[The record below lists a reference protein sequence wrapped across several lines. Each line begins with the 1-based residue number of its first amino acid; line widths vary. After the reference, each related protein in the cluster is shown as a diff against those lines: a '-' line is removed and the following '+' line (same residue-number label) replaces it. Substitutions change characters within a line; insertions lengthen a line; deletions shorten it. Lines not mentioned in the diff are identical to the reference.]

1 MNRLVPALL
10 VTATLA
16 AHAQAQIAVGPVLN
30 PDNGRRYYR
39 TVPLTLAQ
47 ARAAATQLHGRLA
60 IVQNGALNTWLQ
72 ANVASVGGN
81 PTPCSIGFNDE
92 AVEGRFV
99 WENGDPVVYTNWNAG
114 EPNNQGNE
122 DVASI
127 NPVTGRWNDI
137 MTGVPVPAIVEVEGP
152 IRVPAEYPTI
162 QAAIDAAIDGQTI
175 LVAPGTY
182 VGNVDFGFKRLVVR
196 SEAGAEQTTIKTV
209 RADVGVLINGGQG
222 RETVLEGFTIRPD
235 VTVPGELIVV
245 GQRQVLRGCRI
256 VGGGAANVVCS
267 GGALITDCLVLGPGI
282 SIGVIRGEPT
292 TVQNCTLAGIVFLQ
306 NNPTS
311 PTLANFSNC
320 IVRTPVVVQSTGR
333 LRATYCNI
341 EGGWPG
347 EGNFDADPGFANAPG
362 IDGIF
367 DLNDDF
373 RLLAGSRCID
383 AGSNAAR
390 TGSGDVALS
399 TDLDRRDRVVDD
411 ARTPGPGGSRGA
423 IIDLGAYEF
432 TPHLP
437 TCPAD
442 FNGDEFVDFFDY
454 DAFVQAF
461 EEGC

>member
-1 MNRLVPALL
+1 MPRRFAFLAAFALL
-10 VTATLA
+10 TA
-16 AHAQAQIAVGPVLN
+16 AQAQVAVGPVLN
-30 PDNGRRYYR
+30 PANGRRYYR
-39 TVPLTLAQ
+39 TVPLTLAG
-47 ARAAATQLHGRLA
+47 ARAAAAQLHGRLA
-60 IVQNGALNTWLQ
+60 IVQSGTLNAWLQ
-72 ANVASVGGN
+72 ANVAGVGGN
-81 PTPCSIGFNDE
+81 PTPCSIGFNDQ
-92 AVEGRFV
+92 AVEGSFV
-99 WENGDPVVYTNWNAG
+99 WENGDPAFYTNWNTG

-182 VGNVDFGFKRLVVR
+182 VGNIDFGFKRLVVR
-196 SEAGAEQTTIKTV
+196 SEAGAEQTTIRTV
-209 RADVGVLINGGQG
+209 RTDLGVVLNGGQG

-235 VTVPGELIVV
+235 AAAPGELIRL
-245 GQRQVLRGCRI
+245 GQRQVLRGCRV
-256 VGGGAANVVCS
+256 VGGVASNVLCE
-267 GGALITDCLVLGPGI
+267 GGGLISDCVVLGPGI
-282 SIGVIRGEPT
+282 SIVVTAGEPT
-292 TVQNCTLAGIVFLQ
+292 TVQNCTLTGIVYLQ
-306 NNPTS
+306 NNPAT
-311 PTLANFSNC
+311 PTIANFSNC
-320 IVRTPVVVQSTGR
+320 IVRAPIVVQSTGR

-347 EGNFDADPGFANAPG
+347 EGNFDADPRFANAPG
-362 IDGIF
+362 INGVF

-373 RLLAGSRCID
+373 RLLPGSPCID

-390 TGSGDVALS
+390 SGSGDVALS

-411 ARTPGPGGSRGA
+411 AQTPGSGGSRGA

-432 TPHLP
+432 TPDLP
-437 TCPAD
+437 TCPVD
-442 FNGDEFVDFFDY
+442 FNGDDFVDFFDY